1 MEGFLPSGFEE
12 PKSRWRRFEPFGL
25 NSYNGLSS
33 IPSRRPRFISP
44 CTSRFFLRIMK
55 YKVGKLTVPTTG
67 KTPPRLIN
75 DLLDYDPRTQ
85 FRRNLLADPAPIF
98 KKDHFVL
105 RKGELDCRHSL
116 MKKEHRTTAPFSND
130 EQPNGQKYVIA
141 AYCTNCRFHFDITAD
156 FSIRPDFQN
165 PCRLSDEGS
174 PMHHLR
180 LVESMYAEDKHD
192 LDKYNEFTESHRW
205 ACSGPT
211 CPLVLEMKITPPRL
225 KPKMLSQITNA
236 DKVDARGRKVIAAE
250 PERYAGY
257 NPLTPLM
264 VLGNL
269 RSYLA
274 DAKAARDKSELKR
287 IAKRNKRFG
296 LGFADDCDS
305 IFNYLDFT
313 QIKEEGSEIDVSVL
327 FSGVLYAFC
336 E

>member
-1 MEGFLPSGFEE
+1 
-12 PKSRWRRFEPFGL
+12 
-25 NSYNGLSS
+25 
-33 IPSRRPRFISP
+33 
-44 CTSRFFLRIMK
+44 
-55 YKVGKLTVPTTG
+55 
-67 KTPPRLIN
+67 
-75 DLLDYDPRTQ
+75 
-85 FRRNLLADPAPIF
+85 
-98 KKDHFVL
+98 
-105 RKGELDCRHSL
+105 
-116 MKKEHRTTAPFSND
+116 MKKEHRTTAPISND

-225 KPKMLSQITNA
+225 KPKMLSQIT
-236 DKVDARGRKVIAAE
+236 
-250 PERYAGY
+250 GY

-327 FSGVLYAFC
+327 FSGLLYAFC